1 MNYVKPIYAGV
12 IATAAMTAVLAL
24 VPLTGLQQVNLA
36 SLFGSNAIG
45 WMILGWIVH
54 FIIGIAYAFIYKMF
68 INEYLP
74 IESNI
79 ARGMVFGIILFV
91 FSTMAVLTIN
101 LLGFVS
107 WNMKESMSLA
117 AFGYILAFI
126 VYGAVVGGML
136 KRHSIVSL
144 PT

>member
-1 MNYVKPIYAGV
+1 MNYVKPIYTGV

-24 VPLTGLQQVNLA
+24 MPLTGIQQVNLA
-36 SLFGSNAIG
+36 SLVGSEAIG
-45 WMILGWIVH
+45 FIILGWVIH
-54 FIIGIAYAFIYKMF
+54 FVVGIAYAFVYKIL

-74 IESNI
+74 IESDI
-79 ARGMVFGIILFV
+79 GRGMVYGIIIFV
-91 FSTMAVLTIN
+91 FSTMGVLIIN

-117 AFGYILAFI
+117 AFGYILSFI

>member
-45 WMILGWIVH
+45 WMILGWVVH

-79 ARGMVFGIILFV
+79 ARGMVYGIIIFV
-91 FSTMAVLTIN
+91 FSTMAVLIIN

-117 AFGYILAFI
+117 AFSYILAFI
-126 VYGAVVGGML
+126 VYGAIVGGML